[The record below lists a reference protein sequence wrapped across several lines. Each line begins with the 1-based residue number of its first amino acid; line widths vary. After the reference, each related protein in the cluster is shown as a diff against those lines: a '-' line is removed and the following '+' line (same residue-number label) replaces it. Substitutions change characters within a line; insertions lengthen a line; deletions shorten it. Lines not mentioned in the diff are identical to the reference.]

1 MDPFSRLTGAR
12 SEDALVRYV
21 IAETRKNRPLAE
33 VLKDPYVTNR
43 ADRTTLQRLMDHPEL
58 VQALGEGAVDTIRA
72 RIAAL

>member
-1 MDPFSRLTGAR
+1 MDPFDRLTGAR

-21 IAETRKNRPLAE
+21 IAECRKERHLAD

-58 VQALGEGAVDTIRA
+58 VHALGDGAVDTIRA